1 MDWSDLKGIVG
12 KAAPVVGTLLGGPA
26 GAAVGGLIAAA
37 LGTDSTPDAVSA
49 ALIGNPDAI
58 VKVQEL
64 QTNAKIQLQQLA
76 VTAEANRLADVQS
89 ARARQS
95 ANPNDRTPQFLAW
108 GVTIGFFGT
117 LLLVAFAR
125 MEPATQNLLLVMT
138 GTLST
143 AWVAII
149 SYYFGSSKD
158 STNQTRMIADVGYAA
173 ANAPI
178 NIQAPAAHTQV
189 QPAPLPIVQAVDPD
203 PPNVPGMQG
212 DLYRGS

>member
-1 MDWSDLKGIVG
+1 
-12 KAAPVVGTLLGGPA
+12 
-26 GAAVGGLIAAA
+26 
-37 LGTDSTPDAVSA
+37 
-49 ALIGNPDAI
+49 
-58 VKVQEL
+58 VKIQEL

-95 ANPNDRTPQFLAW
+95 ANPTDKTPQFLAW
-108 GVTIGFFGT
+108 GVTLGFFGT

-158 STNQTRMIADVGYAA
+158 SAGKTQMIADVGYAA
-173 ANAPI
+173 ASAPV
-178 NIQAPAAHTQV
+178 NVTTAPAH
-189 QPAPLPIVQAVDPD
+189 QPQPQAQP
-203 PPNVPGMQG
+203 QA
-212 DLYRGS
+212 DLHRGS

>member
-1 MDWSDLKGIVG
+1 MDWKDIASVVG

-37 LGTDSTPDAVSA
+37 LGTDNTPDAVSS

-58 VKVQEL
+58 VKIQEL
-64 QTNAKIQLQQLA
+64 QTNAKVQLQQLA
-76 VTAEANRLADVQS
+76 VTAEANRLADVQN
-89 ARARQS
+89 ARARQT
-95 ANPNDRTPQFLAW
+95 ANPNDHTPQWLAG
-108 GVTIGFFGT
+108 GVTFGFFGA
-117 LLLVAFAR
+117 LAVVMLAPLQSAVHD
-125 MEPATQNLLLVMT
+125 LLLVMI
-138 GTLST
+138 GALQT

-178 NIQAPAAHTQV
+178 NIQAPSATEAKS
-189 QPAPLPIVQAVDPD
+189 VQA
-203 PPNVPGMQG
+203 PPVIESEPPYVPGMQG